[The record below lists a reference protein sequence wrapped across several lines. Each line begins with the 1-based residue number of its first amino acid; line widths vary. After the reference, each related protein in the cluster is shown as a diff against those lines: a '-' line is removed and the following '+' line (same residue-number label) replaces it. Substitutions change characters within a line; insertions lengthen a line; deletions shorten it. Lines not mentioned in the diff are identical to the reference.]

1 MAQGASLIYKEVRF
15 MNKKRVRLIYFAA
28 LLIFSLEMI
37 LATKFTEPYPAI
49 LYPPFADIPLENST
63 VLKPTMLVFLSTGD
77 SVEVLKKEIFY
88 GLSNVKTNVILSE
101 NFTSE
106 KSFIALKN
114 NKRKLEATIGVK
126 KAILSLESVSDSGE
140 IKDGIAWTKQRLAET
155 VGRDD
160 IERLE
165 VHWFSYKLSSNQED
179 PLLRDKLVEKFILTF
194 N

>member
-1 MAQGASLIYKEVRF
+1 